1 MRTRRKALLLTMCA
15 ALLVAGSI
23 IGTVA
28 YLTDSDEVKNTFT
41 VGKVSL
47 TLDEAKVDT
56 AGRPLKEDG
65 SVAGENDT
73 ADRWTPTTND
83 PAQEYHLLPGHSYTK
98 DPTVTVTADSEDAYV
113 RMLAT
118 ITYQA
123 AADDVLE
130 PTWLDIN
137 DAWKMVGTKPIK
149 TEKTVDEATGKV
161 VTIART
167 YEFRYYDAANETDI
181 VTRSATATVLPPL
194 FTKLMMPDA
203 LTNEEIATLENMEI
217 KVVAHAIQSSGF
229 TDADAAWAAFNAQNS

>member
-28 YLTDSDEVKNTFT
+28 YLTDSAEVKNTFT
-41 VGKVSL
+41 VGKVGL
-47 TLDEAKVDT
+47 TLDEAKVNT
-56 AGRPLKEDG
+56 AGQPLTENG
-65 SVAGENDT
+65 SVAGANDT
-73 ADRWTPTTND
+73 VDRWMPTAND

-123 AADDVLE
+123 AADKVLK

-137 DAWKMVGTKPIK
+137 EDAWKMVGTKPIK
-149 TEKTVDEATGKV
+149 TEKTVDAETGKV

-167 YEFRYYDAANETDI
+167 YEFRYKAVVAHSDDATK
-181 VTRSATATVLPPL
+181 LPAL
-194 FTKLMMPDA
+194 FTTLTIPGG
-203 LTNEEIATLENMEI
+203 LTNDEIATLENMEI
-217 KVVAHAIQSSGF
+217 TVVAHAIQSSGF
-229 TDADAAWAAFNAQNS
+229 ADADAAWAAFDTQNS